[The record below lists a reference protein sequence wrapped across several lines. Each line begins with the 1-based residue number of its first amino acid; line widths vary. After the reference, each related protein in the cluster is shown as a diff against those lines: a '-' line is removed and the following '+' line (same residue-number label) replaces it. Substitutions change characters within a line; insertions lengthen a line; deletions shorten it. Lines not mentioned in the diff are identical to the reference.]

1 MTSAKDD
8 EAFWNSSEKLCFRFD
23 NNEVDQFGVS
33 KTDIDKLLAG
43 ISNTSTAETSLKST
57 ANYQPLK
64 PMLSII
70 SEKTLDCTMDKLK
83 NLHPETSSVQPDITL
98 RKILLGQPYSLEQY
112 KSLASKIALLDAAI
126 ISGDGNAILIIIL
139 FLTKTL
145 KRSLVQKILSERLDA
160 VNVYIRYLS
169 IRLQIN
175 EITDILTM
183 LGQSTDSAMKTL
195 HIIIKNTRD
204 TDRLLN
210 KLRNCYKTQFS
221 ALAECKEA
229 PFVQSY
235 IKLLEWQKIAK
246 VAEGNEEIELN
257 SSVLDCLRHACK
269 SHWDLPEGKLMSPT
283 NLSQQYDVS
292 PRQYQK
298 VALEV
303 RATAKEWDDIDRL
316 LLTKARFILR
326 FCNLI
331 KTNNINVL
339 KILYKNSAP
348 PEVLEKYLKYV
359 DNIERR
365 LELSKN
371 MQCFRM
377 AIDILVQQA
386 DRIALTEY
394 KIKLQPQSEEYFYA
408 EGMLRMPAVKWKN

>member
-33 KTDIDKLLAG
+33 KTDIDQLLAG

-57 ANYQPLK
+57 VNYQPLK

-70 SEKTLDCTMDKLK
+70 SEKTLDCILAMDKLK

-145 KRSLVQKILSERLDA
+145 KRSLVQKILAERLDA

-169 IRLQIN
+169 IRMQIN

-204 TDRLLN
+204 PDRLLN

-246 VAEGNEEIELN
+246 VVEGNEEIELN

-269 SHWDLPEGKLMSPT
+269 GHWDLPEGKLMSPT

-292 PRQYQK
+292 SRQYQK

-303 RATAKEWDDIDRL
+303 RAAAKEWDDIDRL

-331 KTNNINVL
+331 KTNNI
-339 KILYKNSAP
+339 S
-348 PEVLEKYLKYV
+348 
-359 DNIERR
+359 
-365 LELSKN
+365 
-371 MQCFRM
+371 
-377 AIDILVQQA
+377 
-386 DRIALTEY
+386 
-394 KIKLQPQSEEYFYA
+394 
-408 EGMLRMPAVKWKN
+408 